1 MTEPANNSQIDIK
14 INSDDNSNKNDI
26 DDRALTDT
34 FDKSIKV
41 ASRVLFFS
49 LIPNIGVGV
58 LLSIYFKFSYE
69 WLLYSAVIVNTI
81 NLYAFKVV
89 KEIID
94 SMKIA
99 IDKIIIMKITFAQ
112 AEAKTLSANNNSPQ
126 SNAPVQTPV
135 MNRRNSER
143 TLKIENINNNS
154 IELVKNDLL
163 SPPLTLQNIPQTPVN
178 HQNLQSTNSP
188 LSVATM
194 LRQQSIKSSSN
205 I

>member
-1 MTEPANNSQIDIK
+1 MTEPINNSQIDIK
-14 INSDDNSNKNDI
+14 INADDNSNKNDI

-41 ASRVLFFS
+41 ASRVLLFS
-49 LIPNIGVGV
+49 LIPNIGVGI

-99 IDKIIIMKITFAQ
+99 IDKIILVKFSFAK
-112 AEAKTLSANNNSPQ
+112 AEANALTANNNTPQ
-126 SNAPVQTPV
+126 SNIPVQTPV

-143 TLKIENINNNS
+143 TLKIDNINNNS

-163 SPPLTLQNIPQTPVN
+163 TPPNLQIIPQTPNN
-178 HQNLQSTNSP
+178 HQNLQPTNSP

-194 LRQQSIKSSSN
+194 LRQQSIRSSSN
-205 I
+205 V